1 MGGTVAIVGRPNV
14 GKSTLF
20 NRLAGRREALV
31 HDTPGLTR
39 DRRDAIVEFAGL
51 SFRLIDTAGL
61 DEPEGGTTVQ
71 RQMLAQTDRAM
82 AEADVVLFVYDA
94 RAGVTPMDEHF
105 ADRLRRSGRP
115 VVPVANKCEG
125 RAGQDG
131 MLEGYSLGFGE
142 PVPISAEHNEGVI
155 ALADFIAPHLGEDV
169 LGEPEEEDG
178 PIRLAVIG
186 RPNAGK
192 STLVNRLLGEERVI
206 TGPEPGVTRDAISI
220 DWSWRGRPI
229 RLIDTAGLRRR
240 SRISEPLERLSVG
253 DTLRTIRFAHAV
265 VLMVDATAVAEHG
278 LALERQ
284 DLTLGRLV
292 VREGRALVVAVNKWD
307 LVEDKRERLAR
318 IRESLD
324 TALPQAGGVAAV
336 TISAETGAQLD
347 RLMDAVIAAH
357 DRWNSRV
364 PTGALN
370 RWLEGMLAAHAPP
383 IVRGRRVKIRY
394 ATQVSARPP
403 SFALFANQPGALPA
417 AYLRYLENGL
427 RQAFDLSGVPIRFHL
442 RKGDNPYV

>member
-39 DRRDAIVEFAGL
+39 DRRDAVVEFAGL
-51 SFRLIDTAGL
+51 GFRLIDTAGL
-61 DEPEGGTTVQ
+61 DEAGGGTVE
-71 RQMLAQTDRAM
+71 RQMMAQTDRAV

-94 RAGVTPMDEHF
+94 RAGVTPVDEHF
-105 ADRLRRSGRP
+105 ADRLRRAGRP
-115 VVPVANKCEG
+115 VVLVANKCDG
-125 RAGQDG
+125 RAGRDG
-131 MLEGYSLGFGE
+131 LLEGYSLGLGE
-142 PVPISAEHNEGVI
+142 PVAISAEHNEGVSV
-155 ALADFIAPHLGEDV
+155 LAELIAPHLGEDA
-169 LGEPEEEDG
+169 LGETEEEDG

-192 STLVNRLLGEERVI
+192 STLVNRLLGEERTI
-206 TGPEPGVTRDAISI
+206 TGPEPGVTRDAIAI
-220 DWSWRGRPI
+220 DWSWRGRPV

-240 SRISEPLERLSVG
+240 SRIAEPLERLSVG
-253 DTLRTIRFAHAV
+253 DTLRAIRFAHAV
-265 VLMVDATAVAEHG
+265 ILMVDATAVAEHG
-278 LALERQ
+278 PALERQ

-307 LVEDKRERLAR
+307 LIDDKRERLGR

-324 TALPQAGGVAAV
+324 TALPQAGGVAV
-336 TISAETGAQLD
+336 TTISAETGAQLD
-347 RLMDAVIAAH
+347 RLMDAVLTAH

-364 PTGALN
+364 ATGALN

-383 IVRGRRVKIRY
+383 IVRGRRIKIRY

-403 SFALFANQPGALPA
+403 SFALFTNQPGALPA

-427 RQAFDLSGVPIRFHL
+427 REAFGLGGVPIRFHL
-442 RKGDNPYV
+442 RKGDNPYA